1 MLIVYLPVFWV
12 MQIFAN
18 VAFKIG
24 SDSRKHKK
32 WLAGFIAGNIVGAS
46 SIYFLMKI
54 FESMPDNSNL
64 AVILA
69 TSGAGIGSQLILARM
84 FRSQLSWLQWAGIS
98 LVFLGTIV
106 ATMSGR

>member
-1 MLIVYLPVFWV
+1 
-12 MQIFAN
+12 
-18 VAFKIG
+18 
-24 SDSRKHKK
+24 
-32 WLAGFIAGNIVGAS
+32 
-46 SIYFLMKI
+46 
-54 FESMPDNSNL
+54 MPDNSNL